1 MNATPQDHRQ
11 GNISAPEDPDMEGN
25 LQVPKTNADKQNK
38 YLYILTLIAF
48 CGLSACQ
55 SLNRDRDPNE
65 GVNLLE
71 TKKQIVTNSLDS
83 GQSTQAL
90 REVKTL
96 LREYPAD
103 PDVINLHG
111 LVQLSL
117 RNTTKAREALETARH
132 MRPDNL
138 TFTLNLSSAYIQ
150 GRQYAKATTLLKEA
164 AASEP
169 AKTYRYRERIFHN
182 LGLIAELS
190 NDSIRSER
198 WYAKALEENPTNFM
212 TLLKMARIYETTHR
226 NLLAIDKL
234 ETATAVCPKCPEP
247 VESMVRILVKQQKTK
262 AAKAAVES
270 FEKNESLTLDD
281 TRRIVEMKRM
291 IAKSPGPVRS

>member
-1 MNATPQDHRQ
+1 
-11 GNISAPEDPDMEGN
+11 MEGD
-25 LQVPKTNADKQNK
+25 LQVPKTNAGKQNK
-38 YLYILTLIAF
+38 CLYILTLIAF

-55 SLNRDRDPNE
+55 SLNRDRDRNE

-83 GQSTQAL
+83 GQAAQAL
-90 REVKTL
+90 KEVKAL
-96 LREYPAD
+96 LSEYPSD

-117 RNTTKAREALETARH
+117 RNTTKASEALETAHR

-164 AASEP
+164 VASEP

-198 WYAKALEENPTNFM
+198 WYTRALEENPTNFM

-234 ETATAVCPKCPEP
+234 ETATAACPKCPEP
-247 VESMVRILVKQQKTK
+247 VESMVRILVKQQKIK

>member
-1 MNATPQDHRQ
+1 
-11 GNISAPEDPDMEGN
+11 MEGD
-25 LQVPKTNADKQNK
+25 LRVPKTNADKQNK
-38 YLYILTLIAF
+38 CLYILTLIAF
-48 CGLSACQ
+48 FGLSACQ
-55 SLNRDRDPNE
+55 SLNRDRDPTE

-71 TKKQIVTNSLDS
+71 TKKQIVTNSLDG
-83 GQSTQAL
+83 GQSAQAL

-96 LREYPAD
+96 LSEYPAD

-111 LVQLSL
+111 LIQLSL
-117 RNTTKAREALETARH
+117 RNTTKATEALETARH

-247 VESMVRILVKQQKTK
+247 VEAMVRILVKQQKTK
-262 AAKAAVES
+262 AAKAAIES